1 MFSESSPQRTDI
13 ADDEITDT
21 DDSGSTDAADSTIL
35 SILSEKTLPT
45 HAELK
50 RWNRIQPGEIPDFY
64 ERIRGFREI
73 KIPIP
78 MLSLR

>member
-45 HAELK
+45 DARIK
-50 RWNRIQPGEIPDFY
+50 RWNRIQPG
-64 ERIRGFREI
+64 
-73 KIPIP
+73 K
-78 MLSLR
+78 SLISMKEYVDLESKDSNPYALA